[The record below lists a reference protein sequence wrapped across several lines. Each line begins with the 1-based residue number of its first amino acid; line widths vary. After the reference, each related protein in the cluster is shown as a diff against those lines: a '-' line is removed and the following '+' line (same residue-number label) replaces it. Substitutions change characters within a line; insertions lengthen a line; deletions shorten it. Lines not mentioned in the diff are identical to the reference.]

1 MRRSTP
7 FALTPKTS
15 GGTATGE
22 KDFTAD
28 TGIPV
33 TTSDP
38 QVWEIQHAEKPAT
51 EAGDAPYKYE
61 VGRTWQFKGR
71 FSGSA
76 AAAGDVLVTL
86 WCYDRKSEQWYAT
99 ASMRF
104 FGTSSLGTVDNGNTK
119 DMAAVIG
126 TSHIGAQ
133 VVGLVANQDF
143 HLMMYESG
151 Q

>member
-22 KDFTAD
+22 KDFTAN
-28 TGIPV
+28 TGIPT

-38 QVWEIQHAEKPAT
+38 QVWEIQRAEKPS
-51 EAGDAPYKYE
+51 GGNQLYE

-86 WCYDRKSEQWYAT
+86 WCYDRTSEQWYPT
-99 ASMRF
+99 AALQF
-104 FGTSSLGTVDNGNTK
+104 LGTVGTTDSGNCK

-133 VVGLVANQDF
+133 VVGLVDNQDF

>member
-1 MRRSTP
+1 
-7 FALTPKTS
+7 LTPKTS

-28 TGIPV
+28 TGAPT

-38 QVWEIQHAEKPAT
+38 QVWEIQEAQKPA
-51 EAGDAPYKYE
+51 GGNQLYE

-86 WCYDRKSEQWYAT
+86 WCYDRTSEQWYAT
-99 ASMRF
+99 AAMQF
-104 FGTSSLGTVDNGNTK
+104 FGTGSLGTVDNGSCK

-133 VVGLVANQDF
+133 VVGIATDQDF